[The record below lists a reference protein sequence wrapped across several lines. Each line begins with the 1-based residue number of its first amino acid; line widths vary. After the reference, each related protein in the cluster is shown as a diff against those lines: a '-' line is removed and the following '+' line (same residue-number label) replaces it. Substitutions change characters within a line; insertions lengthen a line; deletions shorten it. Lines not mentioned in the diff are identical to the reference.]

1 MIRLAPGPG
10 KVIDEVPN
18 GRLLVDGDAII
29 SSDSEAIRDRIRLG
43 EHGYVMV
50 SIAVDAKGKIKAG
63 PDVRARGLSEKN
75 GAPAEAR
82 LEQLADAA
90 EEAFNRLKPNQKMD
104 EETAEGFVMRA
115 TRKAADRIFGKRP
128 IVDVVVMTV

>member
-10 KVIDEVPN
+10 KVIDEVPS

-29 SSDSEAIRDRIRLG
+29 SADSGAIADRLRLG

-50 SIAVDAKGKIKAG
+50 SIAVDGKGQIKAG

-75 GAPAEAR
+75 GSPAEGR

-90 EEAFNRLKPNQKMD
+90 EEAFNRLKLNQRWD

-115 TRKAADRIFGKRP
+115 VRKASDRIFGKRP
-128 IVDVVVMTV
+128 IVDVVVMTI